1 MIGERHLLHTPPP
14 PTKKE
19 QKTNGGMSAQAVA
32 DVIENDTGVKVSG
45 RTIQD
50 EVKVKNRN
58 VGTSPLRRGPEGHIP
73 DHSYRDLCLAYES

>member
-1 MIGERHLLHTPPP
+1 MYL
-14 PTKKE
+14 
-19 QKTNGGMSAQAVA
+19 
-32 DVIENDTGVKVSG
+32 IENDTGVKVSG

-50 EVKVKNRN
+50 EVKNRN

>member
-1 MIGERHLLHTPPP
+1 MASVIYSTLLLPPP
-14 PTKKE
+14 PT
-19 QKTNGGMSAQAVA
+19 KTNGGMSAQAVA

-50 EVKVKNRN
+50 EVKNRN
-58 VGTSPLRRGPEGHIP
+58 VGISPLRRGPEGHIP